1 VSRIKVGSALLK
13 IEGLSK
19 TFGGTRAL
27 IDVDLDVR
35 EHEIHALVGQNG
47 SGKSTLIKS
56 LAGYHH
62 PDPGARAWFDG
73 EPFELG
79 SGLQHG
85 HDRLRFVHQDLG
97 HVLELGVMDNLA
109 LRHAYVTGRWPRPRR
124 SSGSWW
130 RSSPR
135 CRAGTAAGAFSCW
148 TSRPPC
154 CRRTRSRSSSS

>member
-1 VSRIKVGSALLK
+1 MTGSGTVGRAALERDSVWRHGGVEVSPALLK

-62 PDPGARAWFDG
+62 PDPGARG
-73 EPFELG
+73 
-79 SGLQHG
+79 
-85 HDRLRFVHQDLG
+85 RFAREAV
-97 HVLELGVMDNLA
+97 A
-109 LRHAYVTGRWPRPRR
+109 LR
-124 SSGSWW
+124 
-130 RSSPR
+130 
-135 CRAGTAAGAFSCW
+135 
-148 TSRPPC
+148 SRLLH
-154 CRRTRSRSSSS
+154 

>member
-1 VSRIKVGSALLK
+1 MTGSGRGGHAALERDGVLRADAVEVGPALLK

-35 EHEIHALVGQNG
+35 ENEIHALVGQNG

-62 PDPGARAWFDG
+62 PDPGARAWFAG
-73 EPFELG
+73 QPFELG

-85 HDRLRFVHQDLG
+85 HDRLRFVH
-97 HVLELGVMDNLA
+97 
-109 LRHAYVTGRWPRPRR
+109 
-124 SSGSWW
+124 
-130 RSSPR
+130 
-135 CRAGTAAGAFSCW
+135 
-148 TSRPPC
+148 
-154 CRRTRSRSSSS
+154 RT